1 MELGSFRPLHT
12 LILCAC
18 VLNPAFALSAS
29 DVAPALSAEDAIA
42 IALKVQPGTIGE
54 AELDEFEGKRAYDI
68 EVINDAGD
76 EIEFKIDAETGAILN
91 QWTDDDPSNDPV
103 SALDDA
109 DG

>member
-1 MELGSFRPLHT
+1 MELGLCRSLHR
-12 LILCAC
+12 LALCAF
-18 VLNPAFALSAS
+18 VLSPALAHSAS

-42 IALKVQPGTIGE
+42 IALKIQPGTIGE
-54 AELDEFEGKRAYDI
+54 AELDEFEGKPAYDI
-68 EVINDAGD
+68 EVIKDAGN

-103 SALDDA
+103 SGADDA